1 MLQNAFQAVLI
12 HICIAVLCNNALYLC
27 KIFSF
32 LYSIITVSYNQV
44 QRLRNSKK
52 CKFNCEKLTKA

>member
-52 CKFNCEKLTKA
+52 CKFNFEQF